1 MCGRFAQYAA
11 KNPHLPTSWREIHRI
26 LGSWGTE
33 DTNYN
38 LAPTQR
44 TAVVLDDDGTMTM
57 KRFRWGLIPVWVKD
71 LKGNYST
78 INARVETADTKPAFR
93 AAFKAPRRCL
103 IPMGGYYEWRE
114 EAGGKQPY
122 FIEHKDGEQLYAAG
136 LWEPRHRLQDESE
149 AGSCTIIT
157 HDAVDAAGEVHDR
170 MPVFLPA
177 SLGEEWMTAS
187 ADDAMAMLV
196 AAEMPPLVV
205 HAVSRKVNN
214 ARNRGTP
221 DMIEPIEIAPDDD
234 PS

>member
-11 KNPHLPTSWREIHRI
+11 SNPHLPTSWREIHRI
-26 LGSWGTE
+26 LSAWGTE
-33 DTNYN
+33 DANYN

-44 TAVVLDDDGTMTM
+44 AAAVLDEGGAVTM

-71 LKGNYST
+71 LKGSYST

-114 EAGGKQPY
+114 EDGIKQPY
-122 FIEHKDGEQLYAAG
+122 FIRHRDGEQLWAAG
-136 LWEPRHRLQDESE
+136 LWEPRHHLQDETES
-149 AGSCTIIT
+149 GSCTIIT
-157 HDAVDAAGEVHDR
+157 HDAEDEAGDVHDR

-177 SLGEEWMTAS
+177 DMGEAFMRAS
-187 ADDAMAMLV
+187 ADDAMAMLL
-196 AAEMPPLVV
+196 AAELPPLTVSK
-205 HAVSRKVNN
+205 VSRKVSN

-221 DMIEPIEIAPDDD
+221 DMIVPIG
-234 PS
+234 